1 MGSCMART
9 TVADLLDRIEALE
22 AEVEA
27 LRRPAEPPV
36 SFVVTRE
43 AHGAPHI
50 PGAIDFNEL
59 AESQGFSYA
68 YSDPEWWGANR
79 YL

>member
-1 MGSCMART
+1 MART
-9 TVADLLDRIEALE
+9 TVAELLERIEALE

-27 LRRPAEPPV
+27 LRHPEPPV

-43 AHGAPHI
+43 SHGAPAL
-50 PGAIDFNEL
+50 PTALNFREMADD
-59 AESQGFSYA
+59 QGLSYA
-68 YSDPEWWGANR
+68 YPDPYWDPEYWGANR